1 MCGCDY
7 GDVLMR
13 SKNYVVLPDDK
24 DPKYFGIFT
33 KNRSFYR
40 TFFPLLIIVVLQQ
53 LAALMVNMV
62 DNIMLGRYTELALS
76 GATLVNQ
83 LQFMLQQIAAG
94 IGMGIVVLASQYWGQ
109 RRLEPIRKIISVGV
123 RFGLIIGIVFTVLS
137 FLFPVQILS
146 IFTDDAL
153 VVEEGVRYLRI
164 ICWTYVVFS
173 ISNSLMYSLQSVE
186 TAMIG
191 TVMSISTIFINFCCN
206 YCLIYGRFGFPEMGI
221 CGAATATLISRIVEL
236 IIILTYVFRIDKKL
250 KMKPV
255 DFLSFEKD
263 YVRDY
268 IIIATPV
275 TLSGLLWGV
284 AQAAQTAVLGHISA
298 TVIAANSIAI
308 VIFQIF
314 AVVGMSCAN
323 VASVVTGKTIG
334 QGRFELVKSYAKT
347 MQVIFIIIGLISGAL
362 LFLCKDLIVDFYTI
376 SDETK
381 SLALSFITV
390 LSITTIGT
398 CYEYPVEGG
407 IISGGGLTKYPA
419 VVDNL
424 FMWLFT
430 VPSAFLS
437 AFVFHF
443 PPIITFCFL
452 KADQFLK
459 CIPNAITVNRY
470 HWVRILTRE
479 D

>member
-268 IIIATPV
+268 IRIATPV

-398 CYEYPVEGG
+398 CYEYPVESG